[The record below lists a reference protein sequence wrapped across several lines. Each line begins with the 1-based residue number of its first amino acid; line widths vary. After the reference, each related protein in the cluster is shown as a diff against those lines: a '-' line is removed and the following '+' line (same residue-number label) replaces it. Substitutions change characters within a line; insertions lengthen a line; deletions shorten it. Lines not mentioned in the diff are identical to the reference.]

1 MVLSWENY
9 LDCLNHFLTVSAS
22 VNDGWQMIDKSDSE
36 LEKLPENCYLMKKVV
51 ESCATSYS
59 EKDKPLSF
67 EENIEQDT
75 SSLQSSSKQ
84 GFETLVW
91 EYHILYSTS
100 YSVPVLYFNV
110 RNTAGKLLPLGDV
123 WNILNV
129 SKEELKDKWSF
140 VSQQEHP
147 ILLRPYFYLHPCKSF
162 ELFKVCENSS
172 VNPFVTWL
180 SSIAHIVHLN
190 VALEY
195 GNHPFK
201 KCSSLCPSSF

>member
-1 MVLSWENY
+1 MVLSWKNY

-59 EKDKPLSF
+59 EKDEPLSF

-110 RNTAGKLLPLGDV
+110 RNTAGKLLSLGDV

-201 KCSSLCPSSF
+201 KCSMP

>member
-1 MVLSWENY
+1 MVLSWDDF

-22 VNDGWQMIDKSDSE
+22 VNDEWQMIDKSNSE

-51 ESCATSYS
+51 ESCTASYS
-59 EKDKPLSF
+59 EQDEPPLF
-67 EENIEQDT
+67 EENLEQDA
-75 SSLQSSSKQ
+75 SSLQESSKQ

-110 RNTAGKLLPLGDV
+110 RNVAGKLLPLEDV
-123 WNILNV
+123 WSILNV
-129 SKEELKDKWSF
+129 PKEELADKWSF

-162 ELFKVCENSS
+162 EFFKVCENSS
-172 VNPFVTWL
+172 VNPLVTWL

-190 VALEY
+190 ISMEY
-195 GNHPFK
+195 GNQPFQ
-201 KCSSLCPSSF
+201 KCSRP

>member
-36 LEKLPENCYLMKKVV
+36 LDKLPENCYLMKKVV

-59 EKDKPLSF
+59 EKDEPLSL

-75 SSLQSSSKQ
+75 SSLPSSSKQ

-201 KCSSLCPSSF
+201 KCSMP

>member
-1 MVLSWENY
+1 MVLSWEDY
-9 LDCLNHFLTVSAS
+9 LDCLNDFLTVSTS
-22 VNDGWQMIDKSDSE
+22 INDGWQLIDKSE
-36 LEKLPENCYLMKKVV
+36 LELVKLPENCYLIKKVV
-51 ESCATSYS
+51 ESYATSFS
-59 EKDKPLSF
+59 EKDEPLLF
-67 EENIEQDT
+67 EENIERDT
-75 SSLQSSSKQ
+75 STLPGSSKQ

-100 YSVPVLYFNV
+100 YSVPLLYFNV
-110 RNTAGKLLPLGDV
+110 RNVSGKLLPLEDV

-129 SKEELKDKWSF
+129 PKEELKDKWSF

-162 ELFKVCENSS
+162 EFFKVCENSS

-190 VALEY
+190 VPLEY
-195 GNHPFK
+195 GNRPFQ
-201 KCSSLCPSSF
+201 KCSRP

>member
-59 EKDKPLSF
+59 EKDEPLSF

-201 KCSSLCPSSF
+201 KCSMP

>member
-51 ESCATSYS
+51 ESCTTSYS
-59 EKDKPLSF
+59 EKDEPLSF

-129 SKEELKDKWSF
+129 SKEELKDKWTF

-201 KCSSLCPSSF
+201 KCSMP

>member
-1 MVLSWENY
+1 MVLSWEKY

-59 EKDKPLSF
+59 EKDEPLSF

-75 SSLQSSSKQ
+75 SSLQGSSKQ

-91 EYHILYSTS
+91 EYHILYSAS

-129 SKEELKDKWSF
+129 SKEALKDKWSF

-172 VNPFVTWL
+172 VNPLVTWL
-180 SSIAHIVHLN
+180 SSIAHVVHLN

-195 GNHPFK
+195 GNHPFQ
-201 KCSSLCPSSF
+201 KCSMP